1 MQVFLIVKGKRKR
14 KKGKKCH
21 MVDHIAV
28 TFLEASQIF
37 WQQAH
42 YYDMN
47 RT

>member
-1 MQVFLIVKGKRKR
+1 MQVSPCEEKKR
-14 KKGKKCH
+14 KKNKCQ

-28 TFLEASQIF
+28 TFLEASLIF

-42 YYDMN
+42 YNDMN